1 MTVKVTQPVL
11 GLAVGASYTGG
22 LESWLLNEGYA
33 TTAASVPD
41 AWTNDNDGVLG
52 AKAPAVTVTP
62 VAATLAGATNAVTLT
77 ASGNVVFATKGGVQ
91 TTVALASGDLV
102 AAAATKIDTALSGLA
117 DAAIVSSKLNVVST
131 ATGPDA
137 YVKVVSG
144 NATVL
149 ANLGLSVGQEA
160 WGSTGQPTG
169 ASNTGAQADVPAND
183 PTKHDNR
190 EPGYF
195 EKTPDK
201 HFSIANDGAH
211 LTLTTNPAPADFDF
225 DASGTDTEAPSSITI
240 EPNEGPEEG
249 GTVVQIFGDNLEG
262 VTAVKFGGSGGT
274 LGTALDV
281 SQANDGVIE
290 VTSPAHAPG
299 AVDVFLDDGSTDTT
313 VTGGFTYLAT
323 P

>member
-1 MTVKVTQPVL
+1 MTVRLTTPVL

-41 AWTNDNDGVLG
+41 AWTADNDGVLG
-52 AKAPAVTVTP
+52 AKAPSVTVTP
-62 VAATLAGATNAVTLT
+62 TAATLAGGTDAVDLT
-77 ASGNVVFATKGGVQ
+77 ASGSVIFATKDGV
-91 TTVALASGDLV
+91 TTSVALASADTP
-102 AAAATKIDTALSGLA
+102 AQAATKIDTALSGKA

-131 ATGPDA
+131 ATGPQA
-137 YVKVVSG
+137 YVRVVSG
-144 NATVL
+144 DPTVL
-149 ANLGLSVGQEA
+149 ANLGLTAGQEA

-183 PTKHDNR
+183 PTKRENR
-190 EPGYF
+190 EKAYWPA
-195 EKTPDK
+195 TPDTS
-201 HFSIANDGAH
+201 FSIANDGAH
-211 LTLTTNPAPADFDF
+211 LTLATNPAPADFDF
-225 DASGTDTEAPSSITI
+225 DANDVDTEAPSNITI

-249 GTVVQIFGDNLEG
+249 LNVVRIFGDDLKG

-274 LGTALDV
+274 AGTNLDV
-281 SQANDGVIE
+281 SAADEGVIE
-290 VTSPAHAPG
+290 VTAPAHAPG

-313 VTGGFTYLAT
+313 VTGGYTYLAT

>member
-1 MTVKVTQPVL
+1 MTVKITQSVL
-11 GLAVGASYTGG
+11 GLAVGASYTGA

-33 TTAASVPD
+33 TTGATVPD
-41 AWTNDNDGVLG
+41 AWAVDNDGVLG

-62 VAATLAGATNAVTLT
+62 VAATLVGASNAVTLT
-77 ASGNVVFATKGGVQ
+77 ASGDIVFATKDGVK
-91 TTVALASGDLV
+91 TTVTLASGDLV

-131 ATGPDA
+131 ATGPTA

-149 ANLGLSVGQEA
+149 ANLGLSIGQQA
-160 WGSTGQPTG
+160 NGSTGQPTG
-169 ASNTGAQADVPAND
+169 ASNTGVQADVPAND
-183 PTKHDNR
+183 PTKRENR
-190 EPGYF
+190 EKAYWPD
-195 EKTPDK
+195 TPDTS
-201 HFSIANDGAH
+201 FSIANDVDH
-211 LTLTTNPAPADFDF
+211 LTLTTNPAPANFDF
-225 DASGTDTEAPSSITI
+225 DANNVDAEAPSNITI
-240 EPNEGPEEG
+240 EPNEGVEEG
-249 GTVVQIFGDNLEG
+249 LEVIRIFGDNLEG

-281 SQANDGVIE
+281 SAAAEGVIE
-290 VTSPAHAPG
+290 VTTPAHAPG

-313 VTGGFTYLAT
+313 VTGGFTYIAT